1 MSAAELAALVVAG
14 TGAVAA
20 LFAGLRNLRGDR
32 FNRDVSSSAALLT
45 GYKDMV
51 EAVGR
56 QLAAVE
62 RSLETEREHRT
73 RDGQQWA
80 QERRELHAELDEE
93 RRQRAQE
100 RRELHDEIDE
110 LRECID
116 KLMRRSPQGRT
127 SGDDEHLKETP

>member
-1 MSAAELAALVVAG
+1 MSATELAALIVAG

-20 LFAGLRNLRGDR
+20 IFAGFRNLRGDR
-32 FNRDVSSSAALLT
+32 FNRDVSGSAALLT
-45 GYKDMV
+45 GYKDML
-51 EAVGR
+51 EGVGK

-62 RSLETEREHRT
+62 RSLEAEREHRA

-110 LRECID
+110 LRECINGLMGRPASARTRKDD
-116 KLMRRSPQGRT
+116 KEP
-127 SGDDEHLKETP
+127 EE

>member
-1 MSAAELAALVVAG
+1 VNTAEWAALIVAA
-14 TGAVAA
+14 TGAMAA

-51 EAVGR
+51 DNLGK
-56 QLAAVE
+56 QLDAVE
-62 RSLETEREHRT
+62 RSLEAEREHRE
-73 RDGQQWA
+73 RDRQQWA

-100 RRELHDEIDE
+100 RRELYAEMDE

-116 KLMRRSPQGRT
+116 KLMRRSPEART
-127 SGDDEHLKETP
+127 RRDDQPREGA

>member
-1 MSAAELAALVVAG
+1 MTAAEWAALVVAV
-14 TGAVAA
+14 TGAAAA

-51 EAVGR
+51 DNLRTELDAVR
-56 QLAAVE
+56 
-62 RSLETEREHRT
+62 RSL
-73 RDGQQWA
+73 A
-80 QERRELHAELDEE
+80 EE
-93 RRQRAQE
+93 RRQWAQE

-127 SGDDEHLKETP
+127 SADEHSES